1 MKKKLIGLMTVI
13 VITAVLVAGCT
24 SPTSNQT
31 QTSNQ
36 STTAATKTA
45 TTAATVNVTT
55 TTAQLPNPAAVF
67 CGTHGGESKIIK
79 SPDGSESGICV
90 LCNGTVCD
98 EWKYFR
104 GECPDS

>member
-1 MKKKLIGLMTVI
+1 MKKQLTGLMAVI
-13 VITAVLVAGCT
+13 VIAAVLVAGCT
-24 SPTSNQT
+24 SPASNQT

-36 STTAATKTA
+36 STITTTKAITTTA
-45 TTAATVNVTT
+45 TATITT

-67 CGTHGGESKIIK
+67 CETHGGEQKIIK
-79 SPDGSESGICV
+79 SPDGSESGICI

-104 GECPDS
+104 GECP